1 MKRIYELD
9 GLRAIAVAAV
19 ITDHYAPFRTMAD
32 GLPTTLG
39 SFGVDVFF
47 VLSGYLITRI
57 LLGLRSSTDAYRVF
71 YARRSLRILPPY
83 VLLLLLVYGTGALLN
98 QANSLPKLLGH
109 AFFLQGFKG
118 TGLVLAR
125 LRDLFTGRS
134 PIPGLFD
141 RVGHYSISRDYPNLP
156 FTGSLG
162 PTWSLSVEEWFYVL
176 WAPVV
181 LLLRRR
187 FIGAIAIGACTMGFF
202 IRWLTGNHATFLS
215 TVDVLVSGALVALW
229 LEYRATRFV
238 ADQLLID
245 RIVGTV
251 ALVSF
256 CLLMI
261 LTALHRDRMAGSLL
275 EIALL
280 GGISWIVQNSGRPH
294 LAMTA
299 LRCRVFVYLGS
310 ISYMAYLMHLPM
322 YFAVRSLSAR
332 FLRMAPM
339 DIQLWTVAV
348 ASIIATLLF
357 AAISWNYFEGPIM
370 GLKDR
375 ITDSLSADRPRNRR
389 PVIVEG

>member
-1 MKRIYELD
+1 M
-9 GLRAIAVAAV
+9 
-19 ITDHYAPFRTMAD
+19 
-32 GLPTTLG
+32 G

-57 LLGLRSSTDAYRVF
+57 LLDLRSRKDAYRVF

-98 QANSLPKLLGH
+98 QTISLPKLLGH

-118 TGLVLAR
+118 TGLALAR

-141 RVGHYSISRDYPNLP
+141 RVGRYSISRDYPHLP

-187 FIGAIAIGACTMGFF
+187 LIGAIAMGACTMGFF

-229 LEYRATRFV
+229 LEYRATRSA
-238 ADQLLID
+238 ADQLWID

-256 CLLMI
+256 CLLMV
-261 LTALHRDRMAGSLL
+261 LTAVHRDRISGSLL

-280 GGISWIVQNSGRPH
+280 GGISWIVLNSGRPH
-294 LAMTA
+294 LVMTA

-310 ISYMAYLMHLPM
+310 ISYMAYLMHL
-322 YFAVRSLSAR
+322 LC
-332 FLRMAPM
+332 
-339 DIQLWTVAV
+339 
-348 ASIIATLLF
+348 TL
-357 AAISWNYFEGPIM
+357 P
-370 GLKDR
+370 
-375 ITDSLSADRPRNRR
+375 
-389 PVIVEG
+389 